1 MALTYVGCTTNS
13 SGNANSINTTVTVP
27 AATSKRILIV
37 FIAVLDDILRNITG
51 VTCGGNALTLVS
63 TESRSTTKLEVWK
76 LENVNMPA
84 AGSRTLAVTVNNPS
98 RIVVAAHFVSNSNP
112 IVILNNADGNTSAT
126 GITVNLNNTGKNGAT
141 TLALSCGVASIN
153 SGWVF
158 GTTLPTWTNASSIT
172 ESADFGTE
180 VTDFMLCMGTG
191 RKSQSDAGAFTHVW
205 NHNYGSSIDVLGAGV
220 VLDEDVV
227 HNLTSEAEVEIG
239 ASGYISYDHEFSGS
253 AGLEIQG
260 TGTISGGLA
269 ELTSEASVE
278 ISGQGAIAGVI
289 ALQSTTQLNIQGSG
303 AITISD
309 YALRWSIEHLEA
321 RTDYGFPTVYVEIN
335 STEMPSGAFPTGEFF
350 ERRLLELPRLEEAE
364 FGSRF
369 GITGFRQV
377 TLVLDN
383 SDGLISSLELQDS
396 YVRLFFADEAGNTR
410 EWKGRVTSWTL
421 SHRCTVT
428 VEDVDAI
435 ALTQELPRRT
445 LNDIVEAE
453 KVSVPSFEPVA
464 DDLGKPIPIVFG
476 RAKKVPLLYI
486 KEDDTNREYDYAIGE
501 GVGLDGH
508 NFQEVF
514 TAYREDQALDDIE
527 GDVAAA
533 TSTTLTLET
542 ADRRPDSWYRYWWVE
557 ITAGTGA
564 GQIRHITAYDS
575 ANNRITVNSS
585 WSVTPNSGSDYRL
598 REWRFFNGSQAS
610 PYVGVAFIRFKKRMG
625 VQGRVDAIYADVNG
639 FPDETNP
646 VRAIE
651 SILSNDVW
659 GLGLDVDS
667 TSFDTAAALPAIDE
681 MLCEGVIGDTT
692 TIQDILEGSGDVQGL
707 LSFRDMVLS
716 KGDSIEIAVDQ
727 SKVSA
732 HIFGLGDETG
742 WNNILT
748 QSPEIVHL
756 HPSEKVKNLKVRY
769 RKNNKENDSYQ
780 HELSRQASP
789 NGVDRTLIL
798 PFVYDHET
806 ADRWLDYRRKR
817 IAAASKQLAIEVGQ
831 EGGSVHRGE
840 RVTIHIPTLGLEDS
854 NWEITSCSV
863 TPAGA
868 NSLSLVPYSAS
879 PYTYV
884 PVTDEGGSLP
894 VDASFAIP
902 PDYSTSLPDPLS
914 NIVIAMQREVV
925 GFTAYSYATFTFTPP
940 EDNYGGAV
948 VRVKELA
955 DADSLYRVVFS
966 AKGDQV
972 NSGRTAT
979 LTPGRLYVFSFTAL
993 NIDGSKEGLGIV
1005 MDNSGAGYLGGGD
1018 STAPATPTG
1027 LTGASKFGELIWTWN
1042 KNSEADVAYYEIEIY
1057 TATSGG
1063 SLLVKDEVIH
1073 LNDSSFTPIYKYT
1086 RQTGSLTSAL
1096 VGAARIRAVDHSGN
1110 ASSYTSRIGATTD
1123 AVAREDAINEDFN
1136 KQYTDSN
1143 NSSIDLLN
1151 PSWATLASFSGTFVS
1166 GQTLFVHGSFRVRVS
1181 SPSALSQ
1188 LWYQVLYDGGVIYG
1202 DTGTTSGFGIFMDG
1216 AGESVGFS
1224 FDHTPSSGNHTY
1236 TLRAQMNN
1244 TGGTKVATYRRLT
1257 ADHKKR

>member
-1 MALTYVGCTTNS
+1 VALTYVGCTTNS
-13 SGNANSINTTVTVP
+13 SGNANSLNTTVTVP

-37 FIAVLDDILRNITG
+37 FIAVLDDALRNITG

-63 TESRSTTKLEVWK
+63 TETRSTTKLEVWK
-76 LENVNMPA
+76 LEDGNMPTP
-84 AGSRTLAVTVNNPS
+84 GSRTLAVTVNNPS
-98 RIVVAAHFVSNSNP
+98 RMLVAAHFVTNPNP
-112 IVILNNADGNTSAT
+112 IVILNNADGNASAT

-141 TLALSCGVASIN
+141 TLALSCGIASIN

-158 GTTLPTWTNASSIT
+158 GTTLPTWTNGSSIT

-180 VTDFMLCMGTG
+180 VVDFMLCMGTG

-227 HNLTSEAEVEIG
+227 HNLASESEVEID
-239 ASGYISYDHEFSGS
+239 ASGFISYDHALPGS
-253 AGLEIQG
+253 SQLEIQG
-260 TGTISGGLA
+260 TGAISGGLA
-269 ELTSEASVE
+269 ELTSEAALE
-278 ISGQGAIAGVI
+278 IDAQGSMAGVL
-289 ALQSTTQLNIQGSG
+289 ALQGQASLNIQGSG
-303 AITISD
+303 SIIISD
-309 YALRWSIEHLEA
+309 YSFKWSLDPIEA
-321 RTDYGFPTVYVEIN
+321 RTDYGFPTVYVEVS
-335 STEMPSGAFPTGEFF
+335 STAMPSGAFPAGEFF
-350 ERRLLELPRLEEAE
+350 DRRLLELPRLDEAE

-396 YVRLFFADEAGNTR
+396 YVRLFFVDEAGNTR

-421 SHRCTVT
+421 SHRCTVN

-464 DDLGKPIPIVFG
+464 DDLGKPISIVFG
-476 RAKKVPLLYI
+476 RAKKIPLLYI
-486 KEDDTNREYDYAIGE
+486 KEDDSNREYDYAIGE

-514 TAYREDQALDDIE
+514 TVYREEQALDDIE
-527 GDVAAA
+527 GDVASA
-533 TSTTLTLET
+533 TSTTLTLES

-575 ANNRITVNSS
+575 ANNRITINSS

-610 PYVGVAFIRFKKRMG
+610 PYTGIAFIRFKKRMG
-625 VQGRVDAIYADVNG
+625 VQGSVDAIYADANG

-659 GLGLDVDS
+659 GLGLDIDS
-667 TSFDTAAALPAIDE
+667 GSFDDAAALTEIDD
-681 MLCEGVIGDTT
+681 MLCEGVVGDTT

-716 KGDSIEIAVDQ
+716 KGDAIEIAVDQ
-727 SKVSA
+727 SKTSA
-732 HIFGLGDETG
+732 HSFGLGDETG

-756 HPSEKVKNLKVRY
+756 HPSEKVKALKVRY

-780 HELSRQASP
+780 HELTRQASP
-789 NGVDRTLIL
+789 NGVDHTLIL

-817 IAAASKQLAIEVGQ
+817 IAAAVKQLSVEVGQ
-831 EGGSVHRGE
+831 EGSSVHRGE
-840 RVTIHIPTLGLEDS
+840 RITIHIPTLGLEDS
-854 NWEITSCSV
+854 NWEVAACSI

-884 PVTDEGGSLP
+884 PITDEGGSLQD
-894 VDASFAIP
+894 DASFAIP
-902 PDYSTSLPDPLS
+902 PDYTKSIPDPVTGVS
-914 NIVIAMQREVV
+914 VTMSMSIV
-925 GFTAYSYATFTFTPP
+925 GFTAHPFALITWTAP
-940 EDNYGGAV
+940 EDNYSGAIV
-948 VRVKELA
+948 SVKLHSDAVSAYRAAGTFTTSARIEGLVPGLRYDFLIESLNVTGEFKGLGVLA
-955 DADSLYRVVFS
+955 DN
-966 AKGDQV
+966 G
-972 NSGRTAT
+972 
-979 LTPGRLYVFSFTAL
+979 
-993 NIDGSKEGLGIV
+993 
-1005 MDNSGAGYLGGGD
+1005 GAGYVAGGD
-1018 STAPATPTG
+1018 STAPGSWTHN
-1027 LTGASKFGELIWTWN
+1027 LTGAAKFGELIWTWS
-1042 KNSEADVAYYEIEIY
+1042 KHPDADVSHYIIEIY
-1057 TATSGG
+1057 TAISGG
-1063 SLLVKDEVIH
+1063 SLLKRDIVPHE
-1073 LNDSSFTPIYKYT
+1073 NNASFAPGYKYT
-1086 RQTGSLTSAL
+1086 RQTGNLTTAL
-1096 VGAARIRAVDHSGN
+1096 VGAARIAPVDHSGN
-1110 ASSYTSRIGATTD
+1110 VGSFTSRVAATTGDVLQGDIEPDEVIARAQSLVASVSLTTAGATVISITYTKRAGTRIRLEFSMIADHGGATTFNYT
-1123 AVAREDAINEDFN
+1123 AELKRGATSLQNPFASTRVVNGGIASCAGVYEDNI
-1136 KQYTDSN
+1136 
-1143 NSSIDLLN
+1143 SSAGSFTWTVTLLVGQTGFTGKNGALRLVEYMN
-1151 PSWATLASFSGTFVS
+1151 PS
-1166 GQTLFVHGSFRVRVS
+1166 
-1181 SPSALSQ
+1181 
-1188 LWYQVLYDGGVIYG
+1188 
-1202 DTGTTSGFGIFMDG
+1202 
-1216 AGESVGFS
+1216 
-1224 FDHTPSSGNHTY
+1224 
-1236 TLRAQMNN
+1236 
-1244 TGGTKVATYRRLT
+1244 
-1257 ADHKKR
+1257 